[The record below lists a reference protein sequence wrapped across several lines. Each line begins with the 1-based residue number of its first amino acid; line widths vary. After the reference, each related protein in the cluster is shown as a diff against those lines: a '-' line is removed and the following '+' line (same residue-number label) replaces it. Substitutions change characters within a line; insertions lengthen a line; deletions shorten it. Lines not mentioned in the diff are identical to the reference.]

1 MSPKAAALA
10 LALLLVA
17 PTGAAGPDG
26 GVAALGDRVADWHLA
41 NLDRLEGV
49 RTFEGETRD
58 PRAWIQAAFFIGL
71 ERWSRDKGGS
81 GYRDA
86 LRRHAER
93 NDWRIGDRY
102 WHADD
107 QAIAQLY
114 LALENPRI
122 DAAHAAFDRV
132 LADDP
137 RDGLSFEADPS
148 GRAEGAC
155 QRRWCWC
162 DALFMAPPAWAAM
175 SRVTG
180 DPRYA
185 DYALAEYEAVR
196 EVLLDPEFSL
206 FYRDSRFFDRR
217 TPHGNKVFWS
227 RGNGWVFAG
236 LPLLLEQLPGDH
248 AARPRLLEL
257 FVAMAGR
264 FRAIQADSGLW
275 APSLLDF
282 AHDPQPETSG
292 SGFIAFGLQW
302 GVNRGVLEA
311 EVYQPVI
318 ERAWSALAGAVDDDG
333 RLGWVQQVG
342 NAPDEVRREDTQFYG
357 AGAFLL
363 AASERLASGRD

>member
-1 MSPKAAALA
+1 MHLKFLV
-10 LALLLVA
+10 LALLFAA
-17 PTGAAGPDG
+17 PTSVGAGDEAII
-26 GVAALGDRVADWHLA
+26 ALGNRVADWNLA

-58 PRAWIQAAFFIGL
+58 PRGWIQAAFLVGL
-71 ERWSRDKGGS
+71 ERWSRSGGRP

-86 LRRHAER
+86 LRQHAER
-93 NDWRIGDRY
+93 NGWRIGERD

-107 QAIAQLY
+107 QAIAQVY
-114 LALENPRI
+114 LALEDPRI
-122 DAAHAAFDRV
+122 DDARAAFDRV

-137 RDGLSFEADPS
+137 RDDLSFEADPS

-185 DYALAEYEAVR
+185 DYALGEYEAVR
-196 EVLLDPEFSL
+196 DFLLDREYSL
-206 FYRDSRFFDRR
+206 FYRDSRFFERR

-248 AARPRLLEL
+248 RARPRLLEL
-257 FVAMAGR
+257 FVAMAER
-264 FRAIQADSGLW
+264 FRFIQADSGLW

-282 AHDPQPETSG
+282 GHDPQPETSG

-302 GVNRGVLEA
+302 GVNHGLLEA
-311 EVYQPVI
+311 DVFQPVI
-318 ERAWSALAGAVDDDG
+318 ERAWSALSGAVDADG

-363 AASERLASGRD
+363 AASERRAAKRR